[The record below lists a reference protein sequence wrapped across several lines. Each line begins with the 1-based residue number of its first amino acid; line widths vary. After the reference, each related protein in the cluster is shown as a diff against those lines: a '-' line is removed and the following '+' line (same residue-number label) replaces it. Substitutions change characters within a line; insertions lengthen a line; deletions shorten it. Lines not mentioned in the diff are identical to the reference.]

1 MTEAT
6 IVEQLRLQEGRL
18 FQNERTLALY
28 LDLKA
33 VVTEALVN
41 ALSKKGPNGEGL
53 HALADLPDA
62 DLDRLLDLLQSLAP
76 QGVSD
81 YHSKSLHECV
91 KDVAKLLWPSQM
103 LLVARPRLS
112 IMIGG
117 MLKRLAV
124 NSASKAYLELDPI
137 KQDFVIREA
146 FRRCLINDCL
156 IVFDSADGEASPED
170 SSSES
175 EVGPDD
181 SASRMGPAPAA
192 KKSAS
197 KSDSRPLGAR
207 SALGPV
213 DASYNNQDDSA
224 SCAPSRVESV
234 RGSTMGPV
242 AAGGGNPGSSVVDD
256 LAARG
261 TEMRIPGPASVMGSG
276 MGPTDRSDDRSVAPK
291 VVTVQ
296 ERDAASTLSRRSAGG
311 SVTSSVVRRP
321 MNVRKI
327 HIDTVPEE

>member
-6 IVEQLRLQEGRL
+6 IIEQLRLQEGRL

-33 VVTEALVN
+33 VVAEAIVN
-41 ALSKKGPNGEGL
+41 AAAKNAIDSLGSLS
-53 HALADLPDA
+53 DA
-62 DLDRLLDLLQSLAP
+62 EVDRLLDLLQSLAP

-81 YHSKSLHECV
+81 YHAKSLHECV
-91 KDVAKLLWPSQM
+91 KSIAKLLWPSQM

-112 IMIGG
+112 VMIAG

-124 NSASKAYLELDPI
+124 NSSTRSYGDLDPI
-137 KQDFVIREA
+137 KQDFIIREA
-146 FRRCLINDCL
+146 FRRCLVNDCL
-156 IVFDSADGEASPED
+156 IIFDSGDGASE
-170 SSSES
+170 SSES

-181 SASRMGPAPAA
+181 SASRIGGP
-192 KKSAS
+192 SAGNAGG
-197 KSDSRPLGAR
+197 RPYGAR
-207 SALGPV
+207 SAIGPV
-213 DASYNNQDDSA
+213 EDEGPDDAA
-224 SCAPSRVESV
+224 VAAAEAPAAPRTEPEAAGAGPGTEAPS
-234 RGSTMGPV
+234 
-242 AAGGGNPGSSVVDD
+242 AAKSVVGSVARSVARSVVYRDD
-256 LAARG
+256 Q
-261 TEMRIPGPASVMGSG
+261 
-276 MGPTDRSDDRSVAPK
+276 SVAPK

-296 ERDAASTLSRRSAGG
+296 VDDAASSVSKRSVGAN

>member
-6 IVEQLRLQEGRL
+6 IIEQLRLQEGRL

-33 VVTEALVN
+33 VVAEAIVN
-41 ALSKKGPNGEGL
+41 AAAKNAIDSLGSLS
-53 HALADLPDA
+53 DA
-62 DLDRLLDLLQSLAP
+62 EVDRLLDLLQSLAP

-81 YHSKSLHECV
+81 YHAKSLHECV
-91 KDVAKLLWPSQM
+91 KSIAKLLWPSQM

-112 IMIGG
+112 VMIAG

-124 NSASKAYLELDPI
+124 NSSTRSYADLDPI
-137 KQDFVIREA
+137 KQDFIIREA
-146 FRRCLINDCL
+146 FRRCLVNDCL
-156 IVFDSADGEASPED
+156 IIFDSGDGASE
-170 SSSES
+170 SSES

-181 SASRMGPAPAA
+181 SASRIGGPSVGHAGNTG
-192 KKSAS
+192 
-197 KSDSRPLGAR
+197 RPYGAR
-207 SALGPV
+207 SAIGPV
-213 DASYNNQDDSA
+213 EDEGPDDAA
-224 SCAPSRVESV
+224 PPVEAPSAALRTE
-234 RGSTMGPV
+234 PE
-242 AAGGGNPGSSVVDD
+242 AAGAGPGTEAPAKSVVGSVARSVARSVVYRDD
-256 LAARG
+256 Q
-261 TEMRIPGPASVMGSG
+261 
-276 MGPTDRSDDRSVAPK
+276 SVAPK

-296 ERDAASTLSRRSAGG
+296 VDDAASSVSKRSVGAN